1 MKSEKFFDIE
11 TPEKRKPTPTR
22 TSMVC
27 AHWRNLGPALEADDE
42 LARSGIERI
51 HRDSPRSWVRTPR
64 GGWLFAKLCC
74 LPQDRRR
81 LLHHEGVGAP
91 LGDPPRGCS
100 ALHVGLAFGY
110 GPAFRRV
117 AQCDGTSDGDPSSRP
132 SSSPVSTK
140 DASHL

>member
-11 TPEKRKPTPTR
+11 TPAQRKSTPSS

-27 AHWRNLGPALEADDE
+27 AHWRPLGPALEANDE

-51 HRDSPRSWVRTPR
+51 HRDTPRSWVRTPG
-64 GGWLFAKLCC
+64 GGWLFAKFCR

-81 LLHHEGVGAP
+81 LLHHQGVGAP
-91 LGDPPRGCS
+91 LGGPTRGCS
-100 ALHVGLAFGY
+100 TLHVGLAFGY
-110 GPAFRRV
+110 GLAFRRV
-117 AQCDGTSDGDPSSRP
+117 AQCDGAPNRSPGSRA
-132 SSSPVSTK
+132 SSSSVSTK

>member
-1 MKSEKFFDIE
+1 MKSEKFFGIE
-11 TPEKRKPTPTR
+11 PPARRKFTPSS

-27 AHWRNLGPALEADDE
+27 AHWRTLGPAWEADDE

-51 HRDSPRSWVRTPR
+51 HRDSPRSWVRTPG
-64 GGWLFAKLCC
+64 GGWLFAKLCR

-81 LLHHEGVGAP
+81 LLHHEGAGAP
-91 LGDPPRGCS
+91 LGHPTRGSS

-117 AQCDGTSDGDPSSRP
+117 AQCEGTTHRGPGSRA
-132 SSSPVSTK
+132 SSSSVSTK
-140 DASHL
+140 EASHL